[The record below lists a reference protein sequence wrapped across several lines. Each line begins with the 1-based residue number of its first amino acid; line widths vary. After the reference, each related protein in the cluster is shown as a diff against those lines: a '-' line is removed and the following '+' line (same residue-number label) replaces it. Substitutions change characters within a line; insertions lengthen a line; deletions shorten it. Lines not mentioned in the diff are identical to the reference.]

1 MSSVVRELVTLWG
14 FDIDQKPLKELD
26 AGINTI
32 KRSLQMIGVAVA
44 AGSAAVGYLLNK
56 AGENEQTKIAFET
69 MLGSAELAEQ
79 KLNELKEFALKT
91 PFELVGLQDA
101 AKRLMA
107 YGFEADKLIP
117 TISALGDIS
126 SGVGKDKLPLLILA
140 LGQVRA
146 AGKLTGMELRQFTE
160 NGVPMLEQLSKTL
173 GKPVKE
179 IQAMVSKGKIG
190 FGDVEKALFSLTQ
203 EGGRFFNLMEKQ
215 SHSLLGM
222 FSNFQDWLGMLAVD
236 IGNDLLPLA
245 KELLGEFL
253 GWANANRE
261 IIKTNLT
268 EFMRNVTDMVVGLI
282 NVLKALYMVMN
293 PVAQAFGGW
302 NSLLNIMMKTFT
314 GLMGLGLV
322 YGIGLIAKA
331 LWGLTTAWFAMGNA
345 AMIAQLKLAAIPLAI
360 GAIIVAIA
368 LIAEDMI
375 AFAQGRDSVFGRML
389 NGVDNIFSALRE
401 KFGIFGEIGAYLIN
415 TMLFPLRAVINGVKS
430 LGLMIDVIRGKKGFG
445 EAFKGIGENMA
456 NTLLGGYGGGSI
468 TGGLGAI
475 GKVNS
480 ANAQFDAGNSPM
492 VGLGGGISEEKKKNP
507 NGVVG
512 VQNNN
517 TLTLNV
523 EGVSPENQMEMI
535 KGTFMDEMNS
545 MMRQTMRD
553 GESPIER

>member
-69 MLGSAELAEQ
+69 MLGSAELAQ
-79 KLNELKEFALKT
+79 TKLEELKEFALKT

-160 NGVPMLEQLSKTL
+160 NGVPMLEQLSKTM

-179 IQAMVSKGKIG
+179 IQAMVSKGQVG
-190 FGDVEKALFSLTQ
+190 FNEVEKALFALTQ

-215 SHSLLGM
+215 SKSFLGLW
-222 FSNFQDWLGMLAVD
+222 SNFQDWLGMLSVD
-236 IGNDLLPLA
+236 IGEGLLPIA

-253 GWANANRE
+253 NWANANRE
-261 IIKTNLT
+261 IIKTNLI
-268 EFMRNVTDMVVGLI
+268 EFMSNLTDMVIGLV

-322 YGIGLIAKA
+322 YGIGLIAKS
-331 LWGLTTAWFAMGNA
+331 LWGLTTAWLAMGNA
-345 AMIAQLKLAAIPLAI
+345 AMIAQLKVMAIPLAI

-368 LIAEDMI
+368 LLAEDII
-375 AFAQGRDSVFGRML
+375 AFAQGRDSVFGRMMAGL
-389 NGVDNIFSALRE
+389 DNVFASLKE
-401 KFGIFGEIGAYLIN
+401 KFGIFGQIGAFLIGALL
-415 TMLFPLRAVINGVKS
+415 TPLRAVVNGVKG
-430 LGLMIDVIRGKKGFG
+430 LGIIIDMVRGKTGFIDGLKGMG
-445 EAFKGIGENMA
+445 ALHA
-456 NTLLGGYGGGSI
+456 NTFGLDGGSI

-507 NGVVG
+507 NGATG
-512 VQNNN
+512 VQNINS
-517 TLTLNV
+517 LTLNV
-523 EGVSPENQMEMI
+523 EGVAPENQMEMI
-535 KGTFMDEMNS
+535 KGTFMDELNS
-545 MMRQTMRD
+545 IMRQTMRD